1 MWKAGT
7 AIHTWEKMVVEVVSC
22 DEPMNLDMKSVDVSK
37 MRAAVTESFKIP
49 EKMRVIT
56 TKAARL

>member
-1 MWKAGT
+1 
-7 AIHTWEKMVVEVVSC
+7 
-22 DEPMNLDMKSVDVSK
+22 MNLDMKSVDVSK
-37 MRAAVTESFKIP
+37 MRAAVTEPFKIP